1 MVLSKR
7 EVTLIKRKL
16 KPRERLFCGYFA
28 CTGDAALSA
37 KKAGYANEPALTGDR
52 LLCDEAVMEEIDRQ
66 LCLRNKTMA
75 RLATIGYRRLAFG
88 SICDPLRLLFM
99 EQPTAEELEGM
110 DLMMIS
116 EIKRN
121 RDGMLEIKFFD
132 RLKALEKLGSR
143 QEDSSGVAG
152 LFDAIGRQ
160 AASGREDAD

>member
-1 MVLSKR
+1 M

-16 KPRERLFCGYFA
+16 KPKERLFCGYYA
-28 CTGDAALSA
+28 CTGDAELSA
-37 KKAGYANEPALTGDR
+37 KKAGYPTDCALTGDR

-66 LCLRNKTMA
+66 LCLRRKTMA
-75 RLATIGYRRLAFG
+75 RLAAIGYRRLAFG
-88 SICDPLRLLFM
+88 SIRDPLRLLFM
-99 EQPTAEELEGM
+99 EQPTPEQLEGM

-132 RLKALEKLGSR
+132 RLKALEKLGS
-143 QEDSSGVAG
+143 QQAESGSVTG

-160 AASGREDAD
+160 AATGREDAD